1 MSRGETRAGRRE
13 RLLKV
18 ARALPDE
25 PGAYLFSDS
34 SGRVIYVGKA
44 KSLRARVRSYFA
56 TDLPVKTRRMVD
68 RAHGLDSLVT
78 ASEMEALLLEHTL
91 IKEHRP
97 RYNVLYRDDKRYPYL
112 KVTLAETFPRIFPT
126 RRLEDDGARYFGP
139 YTDAGAMRRTLRML
153 GSLFPLPSCT
163 IRLREGMSDRGC
175 LDWFL
180 GRCVA
185 PCRGGVTPAEY
196 RAVVDEAILFLEGK
210 RTDVV
215 ADLEGRMAD
224 AAREMR
230 YEEAAKLRD
239 RLFSL
244 RKTVERQHVSI
255 PGRGDTDVIG
265 FARHG
270 RRAMGVLLT
279 VRDGKVTGRE
289 RLGLTCTPE
298 EPESGLVRGLLLGL
312 YHGRDSAP
320 PEVFVPVESADGE
333 LVADWL

>member
-13 RLLKV
+13 RLLKI
-18 ARALPDE
+18 ARALPEE
-25 PGAYLFSDS
+25 PGTYLFSDS

-56 TDLPVKTRRMVD
+56 TDLPVKTRRMVE
-68 RAHGLDSLVT
+68 RAHGLDSVVT

-112 KVTLAETFPRIFPT
+112 KVTLADPFPRIFPT

-163 IRLREGMSDRGC
+163 IRLTEGMSDRGC

-185 PCRGGVTPAEY
+185 PCRGGVTPAEVGIQVGTEGLAEGGY
-196 RAVVDEAILFLEGK
+196 SFEVVFRAQGANIEPAVIAVLG
-210 RTDVV
+210 
-215 ADLEGRMAD
+215 
-224 AAREMR
+224 
-230 YEEAAKLRD
+230 
-239 RLFSL
+239 
-244 RKTVERQHVSI
+244 SI
-255 PGRGDTDVIG
+255 
-265 FARHG
+265 
-270 RRAMGVLLT
+270 
-279 VRDGKVTGRE
+279 
-289 RLGLTCTPE
+289 
-298 EPESGLVRGLLLGL
+298 
-312 YHGRDSAP
+312 SAGT
-320 PEVFVPVESADGE
+320 SR
-333 LVADWL
+333 